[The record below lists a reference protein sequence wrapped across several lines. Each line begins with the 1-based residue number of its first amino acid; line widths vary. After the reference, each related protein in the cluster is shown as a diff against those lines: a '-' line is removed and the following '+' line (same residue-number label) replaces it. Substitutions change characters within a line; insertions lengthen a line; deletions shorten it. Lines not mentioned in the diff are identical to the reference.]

1 MANPNFDPS
10 GSSASRSSTSGSPAG
25 ANVADS
31 YDAIKSDIS
40 NLTDQVKKMATER
53 VGAAVGDAQDQ
64 VKQKLGD
71 VESMIRKSPTQA
83 ALIAAGVGFLVGLV
97 LSR

>member
-1 MANPNFDPS
+1 MANPNYEQS
-10 GSSASRSSTSGSPAG
+10 GSTSRSSATSGS
-25 ANVADS
+25 NVADS

-40 NLTDQVKKMATER
+40 NLTDTVKKMATER

-71 VESMIRKSPTQA
+71 VESMIRKNPTQA
-83 ALIAAGVGFLVGLV
+83 ALVAAGVGFLVGLV